1 MKKITVKEVKRT
13 HVRVFQFGY
22 GELHNLLSFRK
33 PYAYTAGVYG
43 WNADVYSYANTALMV
58 GYRPTGEKVNP
69 AIYKPFETM
78 AGLVIADNNLN
89 LDEKIEKVDNL
100 LEKFMEVLGC

>member
-1 MKKITVKEVKRT
+1 MKKITAKEVKRT
-13 HVRVFQFGY
+13 HSKVYQFGY

-43 WNADVYSYANTALMV
+43 WNADIYSYASTALTV
-58 GYRPTGEKVNP
+58 GYRPIGGKVNP

-78 AGLVIADNNLN
+78 AGLVIADKTLS
-89 LDEKIEKVDNL
+89 LDEKREKVNNL
-100 LEKFMEVLGC
+100 LDKFMEAI